1 MIINRHRTLSR
12 TIVRGCTAMLYSFS
26 MRFIYHFICLSAWGF
41 SAPPSSMRL
50 SCGFYTAFSARGNF
64 FACAPEKLI
73 RKLFR
78 ARLRCDFHMTSS
90 MRLRRG
96 FSMSF
101 MSLICVF
108 EESSSGHSLLS
119 FLAHF
124 RGRLL
129 RVPSVI
135 FDAFPRTA
143 STHLTAGTLCAMAH
157 SSRRTPYVRRH
168 TPHGEH
174 LMCGGEHLT
183 ENSLW
188 HASCGEHR
196 SL

>member
-1 MIINRHRTLSR
+1 MTSHAIAHYCARVHGDVIFLFDAFYIPFYMPLRVGLFCATVFYATLLR
-12 TIVRGCTAMLYSFS
+12 FLYGFFCAWELLCLRAGNTDPKTVSGAAS
-26 MRFIYHFICLSAWGF
+26 LRFPYD
-41 SAPPSSMRL
+41 
-50 SCGFYTAFSARGNF
+50 F
-64 FACAPEKLI
+64 FDATSQ
-73 RKLFR
+73 RF
-78 ARLRCDFHMTSS
+78 FHITSS
-90 MRLRRG
+90 MRLCRG

-143 STHLTAGTLCAMAH
+143 STHLTANTLCAAAH
-157 SSRRTPYVRRH
+157 SSRRTPYVRR
-168 TPHGEH
+168 
-174 LMCGGEHLT
+174 
-183 ENSLW
+183 
-188 HASCGEHR
+188 
-196 SL
+196 

>member
-1 MIINRHRTLSR
+1 MTSHAIAHYCARVHGDVIFLFDAFYIPFYMPLRVGLFCATVFYATLLR
-12 TIVRGCTAMLYSFS
+12 FLYGFFCAWELLCLRAGKTDPKTVSGAAS
-26 MRFIYHFICLSAWGF
+26 LRFPYD
-41 SAPPSSMRL
+41 
-50 SCGFYTAFSARGNF
+50 F
-64 FACAPEKLI
+64 FDATSQ
-73 RKLFR
+73 RF
-78 ARLRCDFHMTSS
+78 FHITSS
-90 MRLRRG
+90 MRLCRG

-124 RGRLL
+124 RGQLL
-129 RVPSVI
+129 HI
-135 FDAFPRTA
+135 
-143 STHLTAGTLCAMAH
+143 L
-157 SSRRTPYVRRH
+157 RRTPYVRRH

>member
-1 MIINRHRTLSR
+1 MPLRVGLFCATVFYATLLR
-12 TIVRGCTAMLYSFS
+12 FLYGFFCAWELLCLRAGKTDPKTVSGAAS
-26 MRFIYHFICLSAWGF
+26 LRFPYD
-41 SAPPSSMRL
+41 
-50 SCGFYTAFSARGNF
+50 F
-64 FACAPEKLI
+64 FDATSQ
-73 RKLFR
+73 RF
-78 ARLRCDFHMTSS
+78 FHITSS
-90 MRLRRG
+90 MRLCRG

-143 STHLTAGTLCAMAH
+143 STHLTANTLCAAVSILRKIACGMHLAANTAVCKLFKICNVVEFYIFIVFYNIPYIK
-157 SSRRTPYVRRH
+157 TP
-168 TPHGEH
+168 
-174 LMCGGEHLT
+174 LT
-183 ENSLW
+183 YIKSKQ
-188 HASCGEHR
+188 CCKKF
-196 SL
+196 